1 MTRCLSYLIYKII
14 SVTATGISMD
24 WVKDK
29 FKVPMVFTYE
39 LRDTGKY
46 GFLLPSSEI
55 IPNCEEIIDS
65 LIAMFN
71 EAENLGYF
79 NFKK

>member
-1 MTRCLSYLIYKII
+1 
-14 SVTATGISMD
+14 MD

-29 FKVPMVFTYE
+29 FKVPVVFTYE

-46 GFLLPSSEI
+46 GFLLPPSEI

-65 LIAMFN
+65 LIVMFN
-71 EAENLGYF
+71 EAEKLGYF
-79 NFKK
+79 NLKK